1 MARSLSFRQKLLA
14 PTLVGVALMVLATG
28 AAYRLTSQ
36 AAAELDLVE
45 KSHLPAQRL
54 AQELEDGLQERQ
66 RLLQDAASAEEASL
80 LDLADEQHAALL
92 EKLSQVP
99 PEVLPPARVAELVGA
114 FEGYHEVSREAT
126 EGLIQARRTDRQAK
140 ALSEMADAYNEL
152 SDGLSEDTAAAR
164 KAVADG
170 IEQARVLQ
178 RRSILLAAIMLG
190 AAALA
195 ALALAYGLARS
206 ITRPVHALNR
216 AALRIAEGDLTEEI
230 QVKGGDDVAMLA
242 ASFARMTARLRALV
256 ATLKEASVALA
267 GAATRLSENTRAQV
281 GIVERAATGVAET
294 GVTTR
299 ELEHTASLAASRAAA
314 VLEVAKRAGELS
326 ESGHVAAEG
335 SAEGIRAIQASVQ
348 RIAEGSARLLEQA
361 RQAGDVVETV
371 RDLAAQSHVLS
382 LNASLEAARA
392 GEAGKGFAVVA
403 AEVRALA
410 DQSGQGADRIARIVR
425 DIQAAIQATLDQ
437 TTAGAESVEGSA
449 ARIRASGDSLRDLG
463 GIVNETSGAAREI
476 AGAVQQQSTGIAQIA
491 TAMRDIDGGMAE
503 TVKRLEAVQA
513 SADELQDTARRI
525 AGIAAEFRLA

>member
-1 MARSLSFRQKLLA
+1 V
-14 PTLVGVALMVLATG
+14 VGVALMLVAIG
-28 AAYRLTSQ
+28 AAYRLTSR
-36 AAAELDLVE
+36 AAAELDHVE
-45 KSHLPAQRL
+45 RSHLPALRL
-54 AQELEDGLQERQ
+54 AQELEAGLQARQ

-80 LDLADEQHAALL
+80 LELADEQHAELMK
-92 EKLSQVP
+92 KLSEVP
-99 PEVLPPARVAELVGA
+99 PEVLPPGRALELSGA
-114 FEGYHEVSREAT
+114 FEGYHAVSREAT
-126 EGLIQARRTDRQAK
+126 EGLILQRRTDRQAK
-140 ALSEMADAYNEL
+140 ALSEMADSFNEL
-152 SDGLSEDTAAAR
+152 SDGLAEDTARAR
-164 KAVADG
+164 RAVAES
-170 IEQARVLQ
+170 IEAARVLQ
-178 RRSILLAAIMLG
+178 RRSILFAALMLA

-195 ALALAYGLARS
+195 AVLLAYGLS
-206 ITRPVHALNR
+206 QTVTRPVHALNR
-216 AALRIAEGDLTEEI
+216 AALRIADGDLTEEI
-230 QVKGGDDVAMLA
+230 EVRGGDDIAMLA
-242 ASFARMTARLRALV
+242 GSFARMSNRLRALV
-256 ATLKEASVALA
+256 ATLKQASVALA
-267 GAATRLSENTRAQV
+267 EAASRLSENTRAQV

-326 ESGHVAAEG
+326 ASGHTAAEG
-335 SAEGIRAIQASVQ
+335 SADGIRAIQASVQ

-361 RQAGDVVETV
+361 RLAGDVVETV

-403 AEVRALA
+403 SEVRALA

-425 DIQAAIQATLDQ
+425 DIQAAIQSTLDQ
-437 TTAGAESVEGSA
+437 TTAGAQSVEGSA

-513 SADELQDTARRI
+513 SADELQETARRI
-525 AGIAAEFRLA
+525 ASIAAEFRLERARA